1 MTDVDTVFFCSNLL
15 IERSIEQLGSMFLDH
30 QILTRQILDSKFHV
44 KVGQYESVS
53 PVRYKANGK

>member
-15 IERSIEQLGSMFLDH
+15 IERSIEQLGSMFQDH
-30 QILTRQILDSKFHV
+30 QILTRQILDSKFRV

-53 PVRYKANGK
+53 PVRYRANGK